1 MKTLDG
7 LSILAENVTSMN
19 DLGMDFVVG
28 PEFTDSETFTR
39 TEAETLLA

>member
-7 LSILAENVTSMN
+7 LSILAENVTGMN

-28 PEFTDSETFTR
+28 PEFTNDKTFSR